1 MADIES
7 NINLNIDTTEALASI
22 RALQSQISAFHRTLA
37 KGGASANV
45 QSAQMQQNLINT
57 INKTGAFSASMTKVA
72 STTEAFTQ
80 ALEQNKLTM
89 GQTFRHSMATTKTF
103 GKFFRSEFDTITKTA
118 RERVKDLQT
127 QYIRLG
133 RDGQGAMNAIK
144 VRPLALDMQN
154 LGTQTAIAAQKQQI
168 LNQLIKTG
176 STNLLNWGKNTQ
188 WAGRQLMV
196 GFTIPLAMM
205 GAAASK
211 SFMDIERE
219 IIKIQRVYGDFTTS
233 VEETDK
239 MVSSLRQLAGEFTR
253 YGVAVKDTLALA
265 GDFAAAGNEGVAL
278 LNQVREA
285 SRLAVLG
292 NVNQQEAF
300 DATIS
305 LTNAFGIAASDL
317 ASKIDFLNA
326 VENQSVLSI
335 EDLTIAIPKAAPVVR
350 QLGGDVED
358 LAFFLTAMKEGGINA
373 SEGANALKSGLASII
388 NPAEKTVEFLKQ
400 LGININ
406 GIVEGN
412 AGDIK
417 GTVIG
422 LADALNELDP
432 LNRARA
438 IEQLF
443 GKFQFSRISTL
454 FQNVVDE
461 GSQANRVLKLT
472 NATSAELA
480 ILSERELKRV
490 ENSTTFKFEKAIE
503 NFTSALAPVGEEFL
517 KAIIPI
523 IEFGTKLLKQFNGM
537 GDGVKQFAVIAVAA
551 IGGIGPI
558 LLMVIGLIANAA
570 ANMIKFVSFI
580 RGRFQNTAGEVG
592 VLGNQTEYL
601 TQSQIRAMS
610 AAASLQQSHN
620 TLTQQFTSEI
630 LAIQNLISAYN
641 QAIIAQNRFAAAGAP
656 ASVAKA
662 LTITTNSRGGR
673 RVIAPQGYASGV
685 LSVPGPRGAG
695 DVVPAMLSPGEAVI
709 PARQAQKYSGFI
721 SSMIADNVPGFR
733 FGRNPFA
740 AMLGRSQ
747 VAVRMKDSDFSSA
760 LAAGGRN
767 ARYKSAFETGTGA
780 DYLNRSGSV
789 NERQKLA
796 RSSMERDLFGLD
808 PKSTLASARPT
819 YGYAKTPILSSLMNR
834 LFGLKG
840 KNFNAVTAG
849 NRTNSME
856 RYGNIDLITKGS
868 VAKRS
873 SAYPGDSLMSYVR
886 ARESQGRRPPNW
898 AASPYAPINMNF
910 APMRGASGKNLGD
923 VSDKFGQPF
932 GQRKVPG
939 TTGTYTTNGK
949 PPYIETQ
956 TPGGFAFS
964 EIDKIIARDPIIAKR
979 LRDELRQVG
988 LGSVRVT
995 GSNFVSR
1002 LFRQMGVPGYSQGS
1016 QSIQASS
1023 LITNIVS
1030 DLQGRSDLD
1039 LKARQ
1044 RISSY
1049 FSATGRTRTIPR
1061 SLEILSK
1068 FPPPGASQSI
1078 LARLGTLGVGTKS
1091 AMSIMSAIADFPDKI
1106 PLSTTK
1112 LFSEL
1117 DKADKDNNGKIKDSE
1132 KIKTKF
1138 RSAIGWKPN
1147 NAGSRSFAHL
1157 GGGAKLTASEILA
1170 LNKSGELKLKPN
1182 EKKVLT
1188 SFVKNN
1194 PGYRLDL
1201 KTALGM
1207 SGISQSLNAKLSSG
1221 SASKSEMLSGFKEAG
1236 IAKWKASVEFGG
1248 GKFEALDAE
1257 VRKFNSEFEKIIDSQ
1272 SDDTIFADSEE
1283 KAQELKRQN
1292 KKAISLT
1299 SIYSTARSRL
1309 QGSSSSLFKVLDG
1322 AHSSATE
1329 VRASGNEVNR
1339 ILSKSGVTDNPFVSP
1354 AKARTLKSVAPL
1366 AVLRNIS
1373 LQELLSGR
1381 MSGRRGYASGVVS
1394 VPGPKGAG
1402 DVVPAMLSP
1411 GEAVIP
1417 TDMASKYS
1425 SLIGAMISGNVPG
1438 YNGGTPEVPGI
1449 SNNTQSA
1456 TYTGIL
1462 GPPPRPSGISVPGI
1476 PDNNSPLEISVAPNE
1491 NKWSS
1496 TFSKVTNGVQ
1506 KGVANGLEKGA
1517 DFLSKGLSDIE
1528 TRISNTPQGKRI
1540 AEAMLGE
1547 GPAVDARRA
1556 QAQQIMSERHQ
1567 LANAALQQDPAYLQ
1581 LVEQEKIIKA
1591 QRQENANRGRMPTSF
1606 EDAEFSNKVLGPKVE
1621 MERRAFASFGG
1632 PMSANP
1638 SQRQLDIEIQRSATL
1653 AAQGGSTEL
1662 ADTFSKDIM
1671 RDPDGNVV
1679 VGADGAPVSKKEA
1692 RRAARQERR
1701 AGGKKGFNDAVG
1713 RAGGALMGL
1722 TMVAGMAAAIP
1733 GTVGETAQKAML
1745 PLGAAATAMSMFPGK
1760 IGLIVAAFA
1769 ALGAVAYGFK
1779 EELDKARKAARES
1792 AAATSAGSKAM
1803 ENFAEAA
1810 GTTTATS
1817 VMNRVRQEQMTPFAI
1832 VTGKNTFGSQFL
1844 QSEQGQTLL
1853 NEAKNSKIM
1862 EAQGVSA
1869 DKIGLQLSQAIASN
1883 ILTKDQAFSIASGL
1897 GEAMGDYGFTVDVNA
1912 RMVQLLG
1919 PGGEDLINDPLAIK
1933 VLLVEEKAN
1942 ELGVRGGAK
1951 EIISYD
1957 TTSGLTAEESTA
1969 GYVGSVRWNA
1979 TEVAGA
1985 EAQYAQAFQDII
1997 EMGNENLNALE
2008 LEHSKNI
2015 EDLKRA
2021 GDYAAIDAA
2030 EKKYLEDRQELLDAQ
2045 ADTLKVETDYLDLLE
2060 SKGGMFAASAQ
2071 AILLNIRQD
2080 LMDSME
2086 GMDQAIIADNLQTVN
2101 NIVDNDRLS
2110 YANKSVLTTM
2120 IDVDNID
2127 LFKQLQTVFP
2137 VRQDEEGGPGGE
2149 EFWTKVAQIGIE
2161 LGPGT
2166 SLQMMNLLTKFEDT
2180 DKAEAFLEYTFS
2192 LQAEDPAKAK
2202 SVIDTMESITRVSE
2216 LFGEDI
2222 DLGQFTLDDGSTTEK
2237 FERLRANVETMNDLF
2252 DESQGQSL
2260 VYDVRFTSLGF
2271 NLTAEQI
2278 EWFND
2283 LPPDQQR
2290 VYTTTYMTILDSID
2304 PDSESGRARI
2314 EAWKREQRFVG
2325 EDPFRIYTDE
2335 EAMQGIAHDSG
2346 EKGVEEYTPIG
2357 SNIPLDEPEDGDGGG
2372 GSERTSAFL
2381 DDIVK
2386 KIRDLRDETVKLPK
2400 SLEEAMA
2407 SITKFA
2413 KTGVVGFEGLADA
2426 IRKAGG
2432 DTELVNIAL
2441 SATEEEL
2448 EKIFSNGSLTDF
2460 GRDLETSLR
2469 RISLGEFLESQRS
2482 SLSNT
2487 QKQIAAFQKLRDA
2500 GISVANAQKM
2510 IQSQELVDG
2519 LAAAGV
2525 SAAEAQTVIDAWI
2538 RAQQESKK
2546 LLTAA
2551 ERIIEEEGLNAGVLS
2566 SEIGV
2571 LQAGLNVIQ
2580 LQEDDINKKYN
2591 DRLEALDKVRDANE
2605 EIARQQKSQLTL
2617 ADALSKGDIAAAARA
2632 MQESKEQSSRNA
2644 MEQQRSAIEQARK
2657 KESDSLQAKINGK
2670 LLNREEIEERIAGF
2684 QKQIAQIELEKVKPA
2699 QLAEAVED
2707 QQAYNQ
2713 VVNAPAPAPAPPPPP
2728 PPAAPANRGTY
2739 TVVRGDTLSG
2749 ISKKYYGDA
2758 NQWRKIY
2765 DANKGVIGSNPNM
2778 IFPGQVY
2785 TIPLAM
2791 GGMVPTQKYAM
2802 GGKVGYFPM
2811 GGMIPYKAMGGMFK
2825 TVNTD
2830 SVPAMLS
2837 PGEFVIRRSAVERFG
2852 EANLQKINSGLA
2864 DTSSSVYN
2872 YSVNVSVKS
2881 DANPDQIAQSVI
2893 KQIKQIDSQRI
2904 RGNRF

>member
-103 GKFFRSEFDTITKTA
+103 GRFFRSEFDTITKTA

-154 LGTQTAIAAQKQQI
+154 FGTQTAIAAQKQQI
-168 LNQLIKTG
+168 LNQLIRTG

-239 MVSSLRQLAGEFTR
+239 MVSSLRQLAGEFTK

-292 NVNQQEAF
+292 NVSQQEAF

-350 QLGGDVED
+350 QLGGDIED

-373 SEGANALKSGLASII
+373 SQGANALKSGLASMI

-400 LGININ
+400 LGINIT

-422 LADALNELDP
+422 LANALNELDP

-443 GKFQFSRISTL
+443 GKFQFSRISAL
-454 FQNVVDE
+454 FQNVIDE

-517 KAIIPI
+517 KAITPI
-523 IEFGTKLLKQFNGM
+523 IEFGTKLLKKFNGM

-570 ANMIKFVSFI
+570 ANMIKFVSLI

-630 LAIQNLISAYN
+630 ATIQNLIGAYN
-641 QAIIAQNRFAAAGAP
+641 QAIIAQNRFAAAGAS

-964 EIDKIIARDPIIAKR
+964 EIDKIIARDPVIAKR
-979 LRDELRQVG
+979 LKAELRQAG

-995 GSNFVSR
+995 GSNFVAR
-1002 LFRQMGVPGYSQGS
+1002 LFRHLGVPGYSQGS
-1016 QSIQASS
+1016 QSIESS
-1023 LITNIVS
+1023 SVISKIAN
-1030 DLQGRSDLD
+1030 DLEQRTDLD
-1039 LKARQ
+1039 FKAKQ
-1044 RISSY
+1044 RLRDY
-1049 FSATGRTRTIPR
+1049 FSATDRSRRTVPQ

-1068 FPPPGASQSI
+1068 SPPPGYGKDI
-1078 LARLGTLGVGTKS
+1078 LTRLGVLGVGNKDTMK
-1091 AMSIMSAIADFPDKI
+1091 IMSALADFAPKGEAK
-1106 PLSTTK
+1106 LQAARST
-1112 LFSEL
+1112 LLSEL
-1117 DKADKDNNGKIKDSE
+1117 ESAPKTASGLIKKSD
-1132 KIKTKF
+1132 ILTRRF
-1138 RSAIGWKPN
+1138 RSITGWRPN
-1147 NAGSRSFAHL
+1147 NAGAKAFSHIGS
-1157 GGGAKLTASEILA
+1157 GAKLTASEILA
-1170 LNKSGELKLKPN
+1170 LNESGQLNLKPG
-1182 EKKVLT
+1182 EKKVLE

-1201 KTALGM
+1201 KTGLGM
-1207 SGISQSLNAKLSSG
+1207 SGIPQSLNAKLDKAT
-1221 SASKSEMLSGFKEAG
+1221 ASKSEMLSGFKQAG
-1236 IAKWKASVEFGG
+1236 ISKWEASVRFGG
-1248 GKFEALDAE
+1248 GKFAALDAE
-1257 VRKFNSEFEKIIDSQ
+1257 VRRFDSEFEKIISSQ
-1272 SDDTIFADSEE
+1272 SDDTIFTDTEE
-1283 KAQELKRQN
+1283 KAQELRRQN

-1329 VRASGNEVNR
+1329 VRASGNEVD
-1339 ILSKSGVTDNPFVSP
+1339 KVVAQSGVKKNPFVSP
-1354 AKARTLKSVAPL
+1354 AAGRNLKSVAPL
-1366 AVLRNIS
+1366 AVLRSMS
-1373 LQELLSGR
+1373 LQELF
-1381 MSGRRGYASGVVS
+1381 SGRRGFRFASGVVS

-1417 TDMASKYS
+1417 TEMASKYS

-1438 YNGGTPEVPGI
+1438 YNGGTPKVPGI
-1449 SNNTQSA
+1449 PNNTQSA

-1462 GPPPRPSGISVPGI
+1462 GPPPGPAGIAVPGI
-1476 PDNNSPLEISVAPNE
+1476 PANNSPLEISVAPNE

-1496 TFSKVTNGVQ
+1496 MFSKATNGIQ
-1506 KGVANGLEKGA
+1506 KGVAVGLEKGA
-1517 DFLSKGLSDIE
+1517 GLLTTGLSKLENSSLAPKIVE
-1528 TRISNTPQGKRI
+1528 TLTGQ
-1540 AEAMLGE
+1540 
-1547 GPAVDARRA
+1547 GPAADARKA

-1638 SQRQLDIEIQRSATL
+1638 SQKELDIETQKSATL
-1653 AAQGGSTEL
+1653 AAQGGSTKL

-1692 RRAARQERR
+1692 RRAARQERS
-1701 AGGKKGFNDAVG
+1701 AGRKKGFDAAVG

-1722 TMVAGMAAAIP
+1722 TMVAGMAAAVP
-1733 GTVGETAQKAML
+1733 GVVGETAQKVML
-1745 PLGAAATAMSMFPGK
+1745 PLGAAATAMTMFPGK

-1803 ENFAEAA
+1803 ENFAAAA

-1817 VMNRVRQEQMTPFAI
+1817 VMNRVRQEEMAPFQV
-1832 VTGKNTFGSQFL
+1832 VTGKNTFGNQFL

-1853 NEAKNSKIM
+1853 NEAKNSKM
-1862 EAQGVSA
+1862 TGSSEDTA

-1883 ILTKDQAFSIASGL
+1883 ILTKDQAFSIAMGL
-1897 GEAMGDYGFTVDVNA
+1897 GEAMGDYDFAVDVNG
-1912 RMVQLLG
+1912 RMVELLG
-1919 PGGEDLINDPLAIK
+1919 PGGEDLLNDPLAVKI
-1933 VLLVEEKAN
+1933 LLVEEKSN
-1942 ELGVRGGAK
+1942 ELDKKGGAR
-1951 EIISYD
+1951 EIIDSTDNTFGDIYAKNP
-1957 TTSGLTAEESTA
+1957 SGLMNIVLRGRT
-1969 GYVGSVRWNA
+1969 NA

-1985 EAQYAQAFQDII
+1985 EAEAAQVIQDI
-1997 EMGNENLNALE
+1997 MNMSAENLNALE
-2008 LEHSKNI
+2008 LEHNKNI
-2015 EDLKRA
+2015 ENLRKS
-2021 GDYAAIDAA
+2021 GDVEAIAAA
-2030 EKKYLEDRQELLDAQ
+2030 EQKYLEDRKELLDAS
-2045 ADTLKVETDYLDLLE
+2045 AAALKEETDWLRELE
-2060 SKGGMFAASAQ
+2060 AKGGVFADSAQ
-2071 AILLNIRQD
+2071 AILLNVAQD
-2080 LMDSME
+2080 KFDSFE
-2086 GMDQAIIADNLQTVN
+2086 GQDEDIKKANITAVKNISDNPNLDYADKIT
-2101 NIVDNDRLS
+2101 
-2110 YANKSVLTTM
+2110 LTAM
-2120 IDVDNID
+2120 INVDNIG
-2127 LFKQLQTVFP
+2127 LFKQLQETFP
-2137 VRQDEEGGPGGE
+2137 VNENI
-2149 EFWTKVAQIGIE
+2149 EFWTKIAKIGTE

-2166 SLQMMNLLTKFEDT
+2166 SMQMLNLLSNFSDD
-2180 DKAEAFLEYTFS
+2180 DKAGKFVDYTYN
-2192 LQAEDPAKAK
+2192 LQATGKPEDMVKAQAA
-2202 SVIDTMESITRVSE
+2202 IDTMEMLTKIADMGVE
-2216 LFGEDI
+2216 I
-2222 DLGQFTLDDGSTTEK
+2222 DLADYVTNEGVPTEI
-2237 FERLRANVETMNDLF
+2237 FERISSRIQKVNKLF
-2252 DESQGQSL
+2252 DDSNGQQL
-2260 VYDVRFTSLGF
+2260 EYGVNFTSMGF
-2271 NLTAEQI
+2271 NLTAAQA

-2283 LPPDQQR
+2283 LPAYAQK
-2290 VYTTTYMTILDSID
+2290 VFALNYTTMLDTITPEQIAAKRQQLRGTEGSEVNRISDQAIREMILHDESFKRAEEAQPIGFDQPLDD
-2304 PDSESGRARI
+2304 PD
-2314 EAWKREQRFVG
+2314 
-2325 EDPFRIYTDE
+2325 
-2335 EAMQGIAHDSG
+2335 
-2346 EKGVEEYTPIG
+2346 
-2357 SNIPLDEPEDGDGGG
+2357 DGDGGG
-2372 GSERTSAFL
+2372 SGRTSAFL

-2413 KTGVVGFEGLADA
+2413 KTGIVGFEGLADA

-2469 RISLGEFLESQRS
+2469 RISLGEFLESQRA

-2500 GISVANAQKM
+2500 GVSVVNAQKM
-2510 IQSQELVDG
+2510 IQSQDLVDG

-2525 SAAEAQTVIDAWI
+2525 SAAEAQKVIDSWI

-2546 LLTAA
+2546 ILTEA
-2551 ERIIEEEGLNAGVLS
+2551 ERIIEEEGLNAGVLGA
-2566 SEIGV
+2566 EIGV

-2605 EIARQQKSQLTL
+2605 EITRQQKSQLTL

-2632 MQESKEQSSRNA
+2632 MQESKEQSARSA
-2644 MEQQRSAIEQARK
+2644 MEQQRSAIEQARR
-2657 KESDSLQAKINGK
+2657 KESDSLQAKINGT

-2684 QKQIAQIELEKVKPA
+2684 QKQIAQLELDKIRPA
-2699 QLAEAVED
+2699 QLDEAIGERD
-2707 QQAYNQ
+2707 AYQ
-2713 VVNAPAPAPAPPPPP
+2713 EIVTAPPPPP
-2728 PPAAPANRGTY
+2728 PPPPPPAPAAPANRGTY